1 MKQLIYI
8 LIAGLTMTACM
19 NNWDTEQ
26 VSSDIVT
33 AENIG
38 EPNTT
43 IQELR
48 KKYKA
53 VIEGSLFQEVTRD
66 VIVEGV
72 VTGNDLSGNI
82 YQKIYIQPLGTDG
95 IVDTSQGGIA
105 VAIKGYAALYAIF
118 PVGQKIRINLKGLY
132 IGGYGSMAQ
141 VGQPYITASDNW
153 SVRLGP
159 MTSNYTK
166 TNVQKVSTPFES
178 YVAAKEI
185 NSGSIYQ
192 SVRNDI
198 DTFTPMLVMM
208 KNVEFPDS
216 GFAYAHADT
225 TSDYSIS
232 HSIKFSDGTV
242 ASGLLYTSTSATF
255 AGDTIPSGKHT
266 VFGILT
272 QYNGTPQLILR
283 SLNDVIKN

>member
-1 MKQLIYI
+1 MKKIIYAILTGLIVS
-8 LIAGLTMTACM
+8 ACM

-26 VSSDIVT
+26 VSTDIVT
-33 AENIG
+33 SDNVG
-38 EPNTT
+38 EPTTT

-53 VIEGSLFQEVTRD
+53 AIEGSLFQEVTKD
-66 VIVEGV
+66 VIVEGI
-72 VTGNDLSGNI
+72 VTGNDISGNI

-95 IVDTSQGGIA
+95 TVDITEGGIA
-105 VAIKGYAALYAIF
+105 IAIKGYAALYAIF

-141 VGQPYITASDNW
+141 IGQPYITASENW

-159 MTSNYTK
+159 MTSNYTR
-166 TNVQKVSTPFES
+166 TNIQKISTPFETNI
-178 YVAAKEI
+178 VAKEI
-185 NSGSIYQ
+185 SSGTTFTT
-192 SVRNDI
+192 VRSNI
-198 DTFTPMLVMM
+198 NTFTPMLVMM

-225 TSDYSIS
+225 TSDYSIA
-232 HSIKFSDGTV
+232 HNIKFNDGTI
-242 ASGLLYTSTSATF
+242 ASGLLYTSTSAHF

-283 SLNDVIKN
+283 SINDVIKN